1 MKLRVILSEAKTVKY
16 NRVLEILKGKDP
28 NVRTI
33 GIMSGQNPMAK
44 KSTDLDNKY
53 LKKDLESDLSSA
65 GFKYVRIGG
74 KFAGIFEQSVLV
86 INPSQSDLEKLN
98 RKYGQWGFLWGEKF
112 TIEPGNDT
120 MLYEMFEMEYDD
132 PEKGVERSARGFHRA
147 PGSDAVS
154 LVYDHSQM
162 AQAGNDYSF
171 IPKASKGDEESK
183 VGKKFNIPVYEEYD
197 PRGIDERS

>member
-1 MKLRVILSEAKTVKY
+1 MKLKVLITEAKKTKY

-28 NVRTI
+28 KVKTI

-53 LKKDLESDLSSA
+53 LKKDLESDLNAA
-65 GFKYVRIGG
+65 GLKFVRIGG
-74 KFAGIFEQSVLV
+74 KFAGIFEQSVL
-86 INPSQSDLEKLN
+86 ILNPSQSDLEKLN

-132 PEKGVERSARGFHRA
+132 PESGKERSARGFHRA

-154 LVYDHSQM
+154 LVHDHASM
-162 AQAGNDYSF
+162 AQAGDDFSF
-171 IPKASKGDEESK
+171 IPKSSKGGEESK
-183 VGKKFNIPVYEEYD
+183 VGKRFNIPVYEE
-197 PRGIDERS
+197 

>member
-1 MKLRVILSEAKTVKY
+1 MKLKVIITEAKKVKY
-16 NRVLEILKGKDP
+16 NRVLDILKGKDP
-28 NVRTI
+28 NLRTM

-53 LKKDLESDLSSA
+53 LKKDLESDLNAA
-65 GFKYVRIGG
+65 GLRFVRIGG

-86 INPSQSDLEKLN
+86 LNPTQSDLEKLN

-120 MLYEMFEMEYDD
+120 MLFEMFEMAYDD
-132 PEKGVERSARGFHRA
+132 PEKGIERSARGLHRA
-147 PGSDAVS
+147 PGSDAVA
-154 LVYDHSQM
+154 LVYDHTQM
-162 AQAGNDYSF
+162 AQAGDDYAF

-183 VGKKFNIPVYEEYD
+183 VAKKFNIPVYEEYQ
-197 PRGIDERS
+197 PRGIDERN

>member
-1 MKLRVILSEAKTVKY
+1 MKLKVLITEAKGTKY

-53 LKKDLESDLSSA
+53 LKKDLESDLKA
-65 GFKYVRIGG
+65 GGLKFVRIGG
-74 KFAGIFEQSVLV
+74 KFAGIFEQSVL
-86 INPSQSDLEKLN
+86 ILNPTQSQLEKLN
-98 RKYGQWGFLWGEKF
+98 RKYEQWGFLWGEKF

-132 PEKGVERSARGFHRA
+132 EEKGIERSARGFHRA

-154 LVYDHSQM
+154 LVHDHSQM
-162 AQAGNDYSF
+162 AKAGDDYSF
-171 IPKASKGDEESK
+171 IPKATKGDKESK
-183 VGKKFNIPVYEEYD
+183 VGKKFNIPVYES
-197 PRGIDERS
+197 RGI